1 MGKQY
6 RIESLGDFLKLPADR
21 IEDCMRELTGHLLAM
36 RLTLDS
42 FDLEPQGN
50 EVKSFTWDDD
60 GNQDLEIK
68 ASVGDEVI
76 KAKFTKEAKADAEE

>member
-6 RIESLGDFLKLPADR
+6 RIESLSDFLKLPANR
-21 IEDCMRELTGHLLAM
+21 IEECMRELTGHLLAM
-36 RLTLDS
+36 RMTLDS

-50 EVKSFTWDDD
+50 EIKSFTWDDD
-60 GNQDLEIK
+60 GKQDLEIK

-76 KAKFTKEAKADAEE
+76 KAKFTKEPKADTEG